1 MIALHRCTIN
11 IMSSWRDN
19 LVDKIKQ
26 LLADRDIFTVVLLI
40 LVATASFGLG
50 RQSIIESNTEQTATV
65 QAATEKSGVVENTI
79 NEDIYYVASK
89 NGAAY
94 HLPFCSG
101 AKRISEKNKIT
112 FQSKEEAEAA
122 GYRPAANCPGL

>member
-1 MIALHRCTIN
+1 M
-11 IMSSWRDN
+11 
-19 LVDKIKQ
+19 VDKIKQ